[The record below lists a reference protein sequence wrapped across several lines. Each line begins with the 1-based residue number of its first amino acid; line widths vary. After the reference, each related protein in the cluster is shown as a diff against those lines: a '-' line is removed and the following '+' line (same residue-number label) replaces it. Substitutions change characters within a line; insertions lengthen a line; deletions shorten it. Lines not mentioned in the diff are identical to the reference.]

1 MEKTTTT
8 TTMTKLLPYSGY
20 VTRDRKSR
28 TRLSDQTTT
37 TTTKQQEIQVFF
49 ANYLLPG
56 QFGGKTL

>member
-1 MEKTTTT
+1 
-8 TTMTKLLPYSGY
+8 MTKLLPYSGY

-28 TRLSDQTTT
+28 TWLSDQTTTT

-49 ANYLLPG
+49 ANYLQPG